1 MYSQVGENVL
11 SDKGKLD
18 CNMTAVI
25 SSLNF
30 RKINLTFENIF
41 NSKELKKIDEQRQNI
56 DLDKHGDN
64 FINLVFLH

>member
-1 MYSQVGENVL
+1 MGENVL

-25 SSLNF
+25 SSLNI

>member
-1 MYSQVGENVL
+1 MGENVL

>member
-1 MYSQVGENVL
+1 MGENVL

-56 DLDKHGDN
+56 YLDKHGDN